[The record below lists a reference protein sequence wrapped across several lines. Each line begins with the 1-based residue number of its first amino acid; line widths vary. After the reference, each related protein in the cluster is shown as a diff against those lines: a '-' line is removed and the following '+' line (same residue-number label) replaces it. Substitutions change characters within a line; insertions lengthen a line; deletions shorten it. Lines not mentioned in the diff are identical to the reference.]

1 MAGRG
6 ANGTENIMKYNN
18 ALTAQER
25 QENARKAAAASV
37 ESRKRKK
44 LWKESVENLMAGML
58 TEDDQVR
65 IREKFGLDDKADL
78 TQQDKIVA
86 AIAERAQRGD
96 KDCAQFLR
104 DTVGQNPQVM
114 VKVGNLDDKPFEMLD
129 LKSMSDQELRRLAD
143 RELQEQE

>member
-6 ANGTENIMKYNN
+6 ANGAENIMKYNET
-18 ALTAQER
+18 LTAQQR

-37 ESRKRKK
+37 ESRKKKK
-44 LWKESVENLMAGML
+44 LWKESVENLMTGIL
-58 TEDDQVR
+58 TADDQTR
-65 IREKFGLDDKADL
+65 IREKFGLDDKTDL
-78 TQQDKIVA
+78 TQQDKVVA

-114 VKVGNLDDKPFEMLD
+114 VKVGNLEDKPFEMLD
-129 LKSMSDQELRRLAD
+129 LASLSDQELRKLAE
-143 RELQEQE
+143 RELQKQE